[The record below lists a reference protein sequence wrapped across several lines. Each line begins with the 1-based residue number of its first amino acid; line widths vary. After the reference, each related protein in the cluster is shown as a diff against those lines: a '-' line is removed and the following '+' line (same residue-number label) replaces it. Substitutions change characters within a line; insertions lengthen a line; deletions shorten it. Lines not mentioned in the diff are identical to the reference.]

1 MSRTKKIVIWAAIL
15 AGGLTYYLAYGHIAD
30 FMR

>member
-1 MSRTKKIVIWAAIL
+1 MSRNKKIAIWVTIL
-15 AGGLTYYLAYGHIAD
+15 AGGLAYYMAYGHIAD

>member
-1 MSRTKKIVIWAAIL
+1 LSKTKKIAIWATIL
-15 AGGLTYYLAYGHIAD
+15 GGGLTYYMAYGHIAD